1 MLIFLFF
8 VKMAVMQEL
17 QSLYFDYYYSHFT
30 NNETLQPHL
39 EIQNIRNRLEEA
51 RQALAAAEAAPVD
64 RPVIN
69 VGGAAAAVAAAGGP
83 QDLQDE
89 DDLGTIVIQ
98 AVPNFSPLRLMSERW
113 SGKDF
118 GTLSVH
124 RLILRYIQYTYSQN
138 K

>member
-1 MLIFLFF
+1 
-8 VKMAVMQEL
+8 MAVMQEL

-69 VGGAAAAVAAAGGP
+69 VGGAAAAVAAAAGGP

-89 DDLGTIVIQ
+89 DDLGTIVIK
-98 AVPNFSPLRLMSERW
+98 AVTNFSPFRLMSER
-113 SGKDF
+113 
-118 GTLSVH
+118 
-124 RLILRYIQYTYSQN
+124 R
-138 K
+138 